1 MKRSRLKMPAS
12 LAKLAPTTIRD
23 KLTLWFLFLSLAPV
37 FATALLAY
45 TISRASL
52 QTEIY
57 NKLDAV
63 ADNKSYSIGKLF
75 KDQLSEAAALTANDA
90 LKDLL
95 SPSFRIVYPD
105 LAAKTDAERVRRVK
119 DIITARQET
128 NTSYLDVMI
137 ADPEGTIVASSSKS
151 LLQQGKN
158 LKDLGA
164 PGIPEGDTFHITQ
177 AFFSKAA
184 QLHVMMILQPIHD
197 NNAKIIGR
205 VALEVD
211 LRPVARLIE
220 ERSGLGESGEVI
232 IVDKGRR
239 MLTPS
244 RFSEEVLKPVPD
256 SKPISLGLQDQ
267 KGHDISN
274 DYRGVPVIA
283 AYRPLPEIGAALI
296 AKIDRSEGLA
306 PIIQLRNIMGIIGP
320 LTLFFPRPRPPPPH
334 HPPAGKR
341 ERRLRPAGRPGR
353 LNRKPPRPRRLRDR
367 PALHVPQPH
376 GRRPKPDRPAHHRD
390 GPEHQLRRLPDL
402 GRRRAAG
409 ENRSLPGRVHQ
420 RGHHHHP
427 GISPVLQP
435 GRQDRRRHGLGVERS
450 QPHDRRRQQSG
461 KAWHRRDAPLE
472 RPGPGGGQ
480 EHPKLKRAD
489 PPDQLH
495 RPHRLQHR
503 RADQHAGVKRRHRSG
518 PSRRERQGVRR
529 RRHGGKETRRPE
541 PESGPADRG
550 DHPGDPD
557 RHPDDHPGGGG
568 GEQGSG
574 RGSQADLPG
583 GRDLRRRHQD
593 DQADDGL
600 GAGDHAGD
608 PPAGDRRGPG
618 LRRHAGDRSGDER
631 DGGGDQRDK

>member
-57 NKLDAV
+57 NK
-63 ADNKSYSIGKLF
+63 SYSIGKLF

-105 LAAKTDAERVRRVK
+105 LAAKTDAERGRRVK

-164 PGIPEGDTFHITQ
+164 AGIPEGDTFHITP

-256 SKPISLGLQDQ
+256 SKPISL
-267 KGHDISN
+267 
-274 DYRGVPVIA
+274 R
-283 AYRPLPEIGAALI
+283 
-296 AKIDRSEGLA
+296 
-306 PIIQLRNIMGIIGP
+306 
-320 LTLFFPRPRPPPPH
+320 
-334 HPPAGKR
+334 
-341 ERRLRPAGRPGR
+341 
-353 LNRKPPRPRRLRDR
+353 
-367 PALHVPQPH
+367 
-376 GRRPKPDRPAHHRD
+376 
-390 GPEHQLRRLPDL
+390 
-402 GRRRAAG
+402 
-409 ENRSLPGRVHQ
+409 
-420 RGHHHHP
+420 
-427 GISPVLQP
+427 
-435 GRQDRRRHGLGVERS
+435 
-450 QPHDRRRQQSG
+450 
-461 KAWHRRDAPLE
+461 
-472 RPGPGGGQ
+472 
-480 EHPKLKRAD
+480 
-489 PPDQLH
+489 
-495 RPHRLQHR
+495 
-503 RADQHAGVKRRHRSG
+503 
-518 PSRRERQGVRR
+518 
-529 RRHGGKETRRPE
+529 
-541 PESGPADRG
+541 
-550 DHPGDPD
+550 
-557 RHPDDHPGGGG
+557 
-568 GEQGSG
+568 
-574 RGSQADLPG
+574 
-583 GRDLRRRHQD
+583 
-593 DQADDGL
+593 
-600 GAGDHAGD
+600 
-608 PPAGDRRGPG
+608 
-618 LRRHAGDRSGDER
+618 
-631 DGGGDQRDK
+631 